1 MARQTDNERIKQRN
15 SDFLHVFSGPQGER
29 VLAYLSVF
37 CLKRGSTFTEGSPDK
52 SAFNEGARAVIL
64 EIDHWLEYDLS
75 TLDEAGETDNTE
87 PEEREQND

>member
-15 SDFLHVFSGPQGER
+15 SDFLHVFSGPHGER

-37 CLKRGSTFTEGSPDK
+37 CLKKEGTFVNGSPDK

-75 TLDEAGETDNTE
+75 TLDETGETDNTE

>member
-1 MARQTDNERIKQRN
+1 MTEQERIKQRT
-15 SDFLHVFSGPQGER
+15 SDFLHTFSGPQGER

-37 CLKRGSTFTEGSPDK
+37 CLKRGSTFINGSPDK

-75 TLDEAGETDNTE
+75 TLDEMGETDNTE

>member
-1 MARQTDNERIKQRN
+1 M
-15 SDFLHVFSGPQGER
+15 DFLQTFAGPHGER

-37 CLKRGSTFTEGSPDK
+37 CLKKEGTFITGSPDK

-75 TLDEAGETDNTE
+75 TLDETGETDNTE
-87 PEEREQND
+87 PERNQDE